1 MHPSPRRPAPRRVA
15 ASALVA
21 LALAGCGRAPAPAP
35 PSASTA
41 AQPAAASTPATT
53 VDPTP
58 AASGPGQVV
67 GLGDSI
73 MAGTNCSCTGP
84 LDAYAD
90 AVERDGGARPDVT
103 NLGVAGWTTQD
114 LREFV
119 TTDADARSALAAADT
134 VVVIIGANDLFR
146 MGAASRDGADAT
158 TLGRQALQLNAWVI
172 AALEAVR
179 EAAGDGPDAYLV
191 TGYWDILAPS
201 GRSTT
206 QSAAATAMVN
216 EAIRAAAEN
225 VGMEYVDLAGPFDAS
240 GDVGALI
247 SDDGLHPNA
256 EGVRIIGEALA
267 DAHA

>member
-1 MHPSPRRPAPRRVA
+1 MHPSPRHPRLRLVA

-21 LALAGCGRAPAPAP
+21 LALAGCGRAAPAPAAASASTAPRPTTADTTAPAPAP
-35 PSASTA
+35 T
-41 AQPAAASTPATT
+41 
-53 VDPTP
+53 
-58 AASGPGQVV
+58 ASGPRHVV

-84 LDAYAD
+84 LAAYAD
-90 AVERDGGARPDVT
+90 AVERAGGARPEVT

-114 LREFV
+114 LREFL

-134 VVVIIGANDLFR
+134 VVIIIGANDLFR
-146 MGAASRDGADAT
+146 MGEAFRDGADAT
-158 TLGRQALQLNAWVI
+158 TLGRQALLLNAGVT

-179 EAAGDGPDAYLV
+179 GAAGDRPDTYLV

-216 EAIRAAAEN
+216 EAIRTAAEN
-225 VGMEYVDLAGPFDAS
+225 VGMEYVDLAGPFGAS

-256 EGVRIIGEALA
+256 DGARIIGEAFA
-267 DAHA
+267 EATP